1 MTIVTILGAHSF
13 PRGLLLRCGTVA
25 SESDTTSPEHTI
37 VMRVERSP
45 ADGPRGACL
54 VVVYGQQ
61 IGRRIELTGAP
72 LVIGRSPRSD
82 LQLDEESVSRQ
93 HVRIEPDPQSNDGV
107 SWQIVDLDSTN
118 GTYVNDAPV
127 RRATLRHGDLI
138 QVGCSILRYL
148 AGNSIERAYHE
159 EIYKLMSMDGLTQLR
174 NRRAFDEAL
183 VEEIARARRFG
194 RPCTVCLMDADKFKS
209 INDQFGHLAGDAVL
223 RQLGGIL
230 RNNIRKNDVAGRLG
244 GEEFGLLLPEVDR
257 QGGMV
262 VAEKLRRLVEAHRFE
277 FDRTVIPVT
286 VSIGVAE
293 LQADEREPSELIRRA
308 DEHLYAAKHGG
319 RNRVVG

>member
-1 MTIVTILGAHSF
+1 MS
-13 PRGLLLRCGTVA
+13 RD
-25 SESDTTSPEHTI
+25 SDTTSPEHTM
-37 VMRVERSP
+37 VMRVEKNS
-45 ADGPRGACL
+45 ADGPKGACL

-72 LVIGRSPRSD
+72 LVIGRSPRND

-93 HVRIEPDPQSNDGV
+93 HVRIEPDPKSSDGV
-107 SWQIVDLDSTN
+107 TWQIVDLDSTN
-118 GTYVNDAPV
+118 GTYVNDQPV
-127 RRATLRHGDLI
+127 RTATLRHGDQI
-138 QVGCSILRYL
+138 QVGRSILRYL

-183 VEEIARARRFG
+183 TEEIARARRFE
-194 RPCTVCLMDADKFKS
+194 RPLAVCVLDADKFKS

-230 RNNIRKNDVAGRLG
+230 RNNVRKNDIAGRLG
-244 GEEFGLLLPEVDR
+244 GEEFGVLLPEVDR
-257 QGGMV
+257 AGGLV
-262 VAEKLRRLVEAHRFE
+262 VAEKLRRMVEAHRFE

-286 VSIGVAE
+286 LSIGVAE
-293 LQADEREPSELIRRA
+293 LMPHEREPSELIKRA
-308 DEHLYAAKHGG
+308 DELLYRAKHGG

>member
-1 MTIVTILGAHSF
+1 ML
-13 PRGLLLRCGTVA
+13 
-25 SESDTTSPEHTI
+25 
-37 VMRVERSP
+37 MRVERSGT
-45 ADGPRGACL
+45 DGPKGACL
-54 VVVYGQQ
+54 VVIYGQQ

-93 HVRIEPDPQSNDGV
+93 HVRIEPDPKSNDGV

-118 GTYVNDAPV
+118 GTYVNDLPV
-127 RRATLRHGDLI
+127 RVATLRNSDQI
-138 QVGCSILRYL
+138 QVGRSILRYL

-183 VEEIARARRFG
+183 ADEMARAQRFRR
-194 RPCTVCLMDADKFKS
+194 PLSICVMDADKFKS
-209 INDQFGHLAGDAVL
+209 VNDQYGHLAGDAVL
-223 RQLGGIL
+223 RQLGTIL
-230 RNNIRKNDVAGRLG
+230 RNNIRKNDIAGRLG

-257 QGGMV
+257 AGGLI
-262 VAEKLRRLVEAHRFE
+262 VAEKLRRMVEAHRFE

-286 VSIGVAE
+286 ISIGLAE
-293 LQADEREPSELIRRA
+293 VSASEREVTDVVRRA
-308 DEHLYAAKHGG
+308 DELLYRAKHEG

>member
-1 MTIVTILGAHSF
+1 VLIRVRSAIVSRDA
-13 PRGLLLRCGTVA
+13 
-25 SESDTTSPEHTI
+25 DTTSPEHTML
-37 VMRVERSP
+37 MRVERSGT
-45 ADGPRGACL
+45 DGPKGACL
-54 VVVYGQQ
+54 VVIYGQQ

-93 HVRIEPDPQSNDGV
+93 HVRIEPDPKSNDGV

-118 GTYVNDAPV
+118 GTYVNDLPV
-127 RRATLRHGDLI
+127 RVATLRNSDQI
-138 QVGCSILRYL
+138 QVGRSILRYL

-183 VEEIARARRFG
+183 ADEMARAQRFRR
-194 RPCTVCLMDADKFKS
+194 PLSICVMDADKFKS
-209 INDQFGHLAGDAVL
+209 VNDQYGHLAGDAVL
-223 RQLGGIL
+223 RQLGTIL
-230 RNNIRKNDVAGRLG
+230 RNNIRKNDIAGRLG

-257 QGGMV
+257 AGGLI
-262 VAEKLRRLVEAHRFE
+262 VAEKLRRMVEAHRFE

-286 VSIGVAE
+286 ISIGLAE
-293 LQADEREPSELIRRA
+293 VSASEREVTDVVRRA
-308 DEHLYAAKHGG
+308 DELLYRAKHEG